1 MIGGSKQRTIF
12 AGRFALLILR
22 RNRRRVRF
30 MSVGF
35 LPGRGA
41 GAHSTGAS
49 VECHMRVVDDYRF
62 VHVDIS
68 DRGSTYA
75 RDCRVIEVRPVAPLA
90 AVKSV
95 SAVTV
100 AVVDAAVESNL
111 RAPVTRIPHV
121 GAIVP
126 TPVAGRPELANGS
139 FHPRP
144 GHPVIAVI
152 VVPRPVAG
160 GPQISGAGAE
170 RLLID
175 GQRWWADAN

>member
-1 MIGGSKQRTIF
+1 MIAGSEQRTIL

-22 RNRRRVRF
+22 GNRRRVRF

-41 GAHSTGAS
+41 GAHSTGAA
-49 VECHMRVVDDYRF
+49 VE
-62 VHVDIS
+62 
-68 DRGSTYA
+68 
-75 RDCRVIEVRPVAPLA
+75 
-90 AVKSV
+90 SV

-100 AVVDAAVESNL
+100 AIVDAAVESNF
-111 RAPVTRIPHV
+111 RAPVARIPHV
-121 GAIVP
+121 SAIVP

>member
-1 MIGGSKQRTIF
+1 MIAGSEQRTIL

-22 RNRRRVRF
+22 GNRRRVRF

-41 GAHSTGAS
+41 GAHSTGAA
-49 VECHMRVVDDYRF
+49 VECHMRVVVDDYRF

-126 TPVAGRPELANGS
+126 
-139 FHPRP
+139 
-144 GHPVIAVI
+144 
-152 VVPRPVAG
+152 RPVAG
-160 GPQISGAGAE
+160 GPQISGAGAKW
-170 RLLID
+170 LLID